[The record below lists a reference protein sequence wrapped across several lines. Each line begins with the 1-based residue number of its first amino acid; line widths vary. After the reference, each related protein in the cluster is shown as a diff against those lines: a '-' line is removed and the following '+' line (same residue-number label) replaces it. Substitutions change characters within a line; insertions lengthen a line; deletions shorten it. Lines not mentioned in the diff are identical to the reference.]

1 MNCQCPRCGS
11 RSLETLE
18 TYSHCANCLYFEDHY
33 EDVQAQVFKAV
44 LIEREVFH
52 ETEVNLD
59 SADASREF
67 RKSA

>member
-44 LIEREVFH
+44 LIEREVFP
-52 ETEVNLD
+52 EIDADLD
-59 SADASREF
+59 ADEESREM